1 MLFENPSDS
10 ADSDGFSE
18 TVFPRTQ
25 IGLPTSCTGTGSG
38 AGGRPRLSPGCPR
51 PCAQH
56 ARAPAGR
63 CASAA
68 MMAAGRLHEGERAA
82 VQQRA
87 CKGAGERAGS
97 TSRAPGDRPRAASLT
112 VKPGFAGLGEGPR
125 WRRAARRA
133 HGLWAPGARHLGWGL
148 WGALGVDPAVTAP
161 AASANVLEGASG
173 ATGNA
178 VFPRAGAPARGLP
191 TPGTQRQA

>member
-63 CASAA
+63 CASARRTPGRPQHACAPAGRCASAA

-87 CKGAGERAGS
+87 CKGTGERAGS

-133 HGLWAPGARHLGWGL
+133 HGLWAPVLGI
-148 WGALGVDPAVTAP
+148 
-161 AASANVLEGASG
+161 S
-173 ATGNA
+173 
-178 VFPRAGAPARGLP
+178 AGACGGRLAW
-191 TPGTQRQA
+191 TRQ